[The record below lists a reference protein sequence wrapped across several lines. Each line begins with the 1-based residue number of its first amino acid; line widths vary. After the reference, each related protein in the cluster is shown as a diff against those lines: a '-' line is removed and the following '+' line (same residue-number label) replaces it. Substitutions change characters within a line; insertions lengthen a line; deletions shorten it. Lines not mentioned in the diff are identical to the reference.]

1 MSECVNLNQLMI
13 ILPPENIEEVEGDI
27 VKEAVDHQITDPPQ
41 EPACTLNND
50 RFESLTNADDEVIT
64 SSDSRKCRKRKT
76 KGHHVRYDK
85 HFKKP
90 AGWTII
96 FQEGNTDV

>member
-76 KGHHVRYDK
+76 KG
-85 HFKKP
+85 
-90 AGWTII
+90 
-96 FQEGNTDV
+96 